1 MHRKGIV
8 FIFIYK
14 LTNFECSANLK
25 VPSPELVNISKLC
38 GPVRDKVRG
47 LEPRFEALTQFVK
60 SPNTPGSISTE
71 SPVLILLSQ
80 HTNISQLSRLVEY
93 SFHI

>member
-60 SPNTPGSISTE
+60 SPNTPGGIRTGESSRPYTTSTAHKYF
-71 SPVLILLSQ
+71 PALP
-80 HTNISQLSRLVEY
+80 TN
-93 SFHI
+93 